1 MALLEFDGFGA
12 TYPGQAAPALDDLR
26 LRLDPGE
33 LLGLAGESGSGKTTL
48 AAAVLRLLPPGT
60 RTTGR
65 ILLDGEDVTAM
76 TWGRLRATRWATA
89 AIVFQG
95 ALHSLDPMRTVA
107 AQLAAPVRLHTGTSR
122 HAARGR
128 ADDLLRQVGLDPA
141 LAGRY
146 AHELSGGQRQRVLT
160 AMALACEPRIVI
172 ADEPTTALDV
182 DARESMLALLQQ
194 LVRAREMALILISHD
209 LRLLAASCDRLA
221 VLQSGRVV
229 EEGPADRFLR
239 VPRHEHVRRLVAA
252 TASFGDP
259 AWRRPPSRPLPR
271 PLPPGGAGP
280 SEPLLRVRGLTV
292 RPPARPSGGLAPGP
306 ATVLDAV
313 DLDLAAG
320 EVLAVIGE
328 VGAGKTTLARAIVGL
343 VRPAAGEIRHAGVPM
358 DRSPAGLARIRRWV
372 QYVPQEP
379 TAALDPRH
387 TVRQAVGEGLRIHR
401 VPRPE
406 VEGRVAEV
414 LAEVG
419 LPPGR
424 FLGRR
429 PRELSAGQQQRVVLA
444 AALVLRPRLLV
455 ADEPV
460 ASLDAAARG
469 EVLDLLLRR
478 APAAP
483 DGAAPGMA
491 TLLVTHDLTAAWQV
505 ADRVAVVHQGRVVEQ
520 GPAVRVLTAPS
531 HRYTLALLQAGA
543 QGRDAAGRPFT
554 PE

>member
-1 MALLEFDGFGA
+1 VALLEFDGFGV
-12 TYPGQAAPALDDLR
+12 TYPGQSAPALDDIR

-65 ILLDGEDVTAM
+65 ILLDGQDVTLM
-76 TWGRLRATRWATA
+76 TWGRLRAMRWAA
-89 AIVFQG
+89 ASIVFQG

-107 AQLAAPVRLHTGTSR
+107 AQLAAPVRLHTGASR

-160 AMALACEPRIVI
+160 AMALACEPRLVI

-182 DARESMLALLQQ
+182 HARESMLALLQQ
-194 LVRAREMALILISHD
+194 LVRAREMALILIGHD
-209 LRLLAASCDRLA
+209 LRLLAGSCDRLA

-229 EEGPADRFLR
+229 EEGPANRFLR

-259 AWRRPPSRPLPR
+259 AWRRPLPR
-271 PLPPGGAGP
+271 PLPPDRAD
-280 SEPLLRVRGLTV
+280 SVEPLLRVRGLTV
-292 RPPARPSGGLAPGP
+292 RPPMRPSGGLAPGP
-306 ATVLDAV
+306 ASVLEAV

-343 VRPAAGEIRHAGVPM
+343 VRPPVGEIRHAGVPM
-358 DRSPAGLARIRRWV
+358 DRGPAELARIRRWV

-401 VPRPE
+401 IPRSE
-406 VEGRVAEV
+406 VDGRVAEV

-424 FLGRR
+424 FLDRR
-429 PRELSAGQQQRVVLA
+429 PHELSAGQQQRVVLA

-478 APAAP
+478 AAATP
-483 DGAAPGMA
+483 DGVAPGMA

-520 GPAVRVLTAPS
+520 GPAVPVLTAPS
-531 HRYTLALLQAGA
+531 HPYTLALLRAGA
-543 QGRDAAGRPFT
+543 TGRDAAGRPFT